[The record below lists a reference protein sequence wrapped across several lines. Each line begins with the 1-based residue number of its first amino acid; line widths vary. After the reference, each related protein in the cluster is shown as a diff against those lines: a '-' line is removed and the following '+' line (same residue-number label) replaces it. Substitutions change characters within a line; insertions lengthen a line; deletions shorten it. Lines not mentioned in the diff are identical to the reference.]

1 MTLIFLCIPAWMTIF
16 ISGAISGAGT
26 FGAPDYNIGFNG
38 FSIVIFLLAIV
49 LSVL

>member
-1 MTLIFLCIPAWMTIF
+1 MTIF

-38 FSIVIFLLAIV
+38 FSIIFSHVQCIV
-49 LSVL
+49 YPCFLHR